1 MRPQPNPVEAGRH
14 AWWRFALCVAM
25 MLSASLRAH
34 HNFADYYLEADT
46 IDIEG
51 EVVEFQYRNP
61 HSWIHLQAQDPFG
74 AQRTYAGEW
83 VSVSRLE
90 RDGITKDFFKIGD
103 RLRIWASPNRNPN
116 DNRIRIKRMERR
128 SDRWRW
134 GGNRIETR

>member
-1 MRPQPNPVEAGRH
+1 MKARANPAEAGLHR
-14 AWWRFALCVAM
+14 WRMFALCIVM
-25 MLSASLRAH
+25 TLSAPLLAH
-34 HNFADYYLEADT
+34 HNFADVYLEADT

-61 HSWIHLQAQDPFG
+61 HSWIHVQAQDAFG
-74 AQRTYAGEW
+74 TEKTYAGEW

-134 GGNRIETR
+134 GGNRIDTR